1 MAAPDTHRHAAVSP
15 LLTDLYQLTMLQA
28 YWRSGM
34 NDTAV
39 FEFFVRRMPLKR
51 NFLIA
56 AGLEQVSD
64 YLEDLRFSAAN
75 IAWLRSL
82 DRFDAAFLDW
92 LTDFR
97 FTGDVHAMPE
107 GTIFFQD
114 EPILRVTAPMPEA
127 QLVESRIVNLLHFQS
142 LIASKA
148 ARMVLQQPGAT
159 LIDFGLRRAH
169 GAEAGLLAA
178 RAAYIAGFT
187 GSATLEAEQAFGV
200 PSFGTMAH
208 SFVQA
213 HASEHEAFRSFA
225 GAWPSNVILL
235 IDTYDTIAAAHDVVL
250 LADELA
256 GAGIAVQGVRL
267 DSGDL
272 IDLSMQVRRIF
283 DAAGMQHLRI
293 FASSSVDE
301 YLMAR
306 AAGASAPI
314 DGYGIGT
321 HLTTSADV
329 PYLDCAYKLQEYAG
343 EPRRKRSTG
352 KATWPGRKQ
361 VYRQF
366 DSSSRI
372 ASDIVTVEDDPQPGQ
387 PLLHQVMRNG
397 HRLAPGEPSA
407 GLRARAAAGLAS
419 LPDSLRALDRTH
431 SEPLLQPVIS
441 KSLRDLAERADA
453 LAKPI

>member
-1 MAAPDTHRHAAVSP
+1 MPRYAAASP

-39 FEFFVRRMPLKR
+39 FEFFVRKMPPKR
-51 NFLIA
+51 NFLMA
-56 AGLEQVSD
+56 AGLEQVLD
-64 YLEDLRFSAAN
+64 YLEDLRFSEPD

-82 DRFDAAFLDW
+82 KRFDAAFLDW
-92 LTDFR
+92 LAAFR

-107 GTIFFQD
+107 GTVFFQD

-127 QLVESRIVNLLHFQS
+127 QLIESRIVNLLHFQS

-148 ARMVLQQPGAT
+148 ARMVLQQPSAT

-178 RAAYIAGFT
+178 RAAYVAGFT
-187 GSATLEAEQAFGV
+187 GSATLEAEHAFGV

-213 HASEHEAFRSFA
+213 HASEHEAFRRFA
-225 GAWPSNVILL
+225 EAWPSNVILL
-235 IDTYDTIAAAHDVVL
+235 IDTYDTIAAAHDVVR
-250 LADELA
+250 LARELA

-272 IDLSMQVRRIF
+272 IELSQQVRSIF
-283 DAAGMQHLRI
+283 DAAGLRQLRI

-301 YLMAR
+301 YLMAK
-306 AAGASAPI
+306 AVAASAPI

-321 HLTTSADV
+321 HLTTSADT
-329 PYLDCAYKLQEYAG
+329 PYLDCAYKLQEYADQ
-343 EPRRKRSTG
+343 PRRKRSVG
-352 KATWPGRKQ
+352 KETWPGRKQ
-361 VYRQF
+361 VYRQL
-366 DSSSRI
+366 DSSGRI
-372 ASDIVTVEDDPQPGQ
+372 ASDTVTSENDPQAGE
-387 PLLHQVMRNG
+387 PLLAQVMRQG
-397 HRLAPGEPSA
+397 RRIGPAEPMA
-407 GLRARAAAGLAS
+407 TLRARAASGLAS
-419 LPDSLRALDRTH
+419 LPDPLRALDRT
-431 SEPLLQPVIS
+431 EATPLFQPAIAQ
-441 KSLRDLAERADA
+441 SLRDLAARADL
-453 LAKPI
+453 LAKPA